1 MVTRRHSLA
10 LLAAA
15 TTAPGPAL
23 ARTPQA
29 PAIDLAAILAA
40 SGAPAVGGVWL
51 RGGEVVWQGVAGRRA
66 AEHETPVDVADPWHL
81 GSNTKAM
88 TAALVARH
96 VQRGRLAWEVR
107 LGELLPDIAMDAA
120 WRETPLVSL
129 LSHEAG
135 LLDSGL
141 TGPAWLIRARADTR
155 SLPAQRAA
163 FAAEALGRPPAGA
176 PGTFAYGNAN
186 YIVAGAALEALT
198 GQSWEAQMQA
208 ELFDPLGMAGAGFGP
223 PAGDA
228 PRGHQDVAGQLQ
240 SLVPETPGADNPAA
254 LGPAGTVHAPLAD
267 YARFL
272 AVFAGQGDWL
282 TLSSV
287 ARLTTPSGPGS
298 SYALGWGLTPQPWAA
313 GPVLVH
319 EGSNTRWHAI
329 ALVDRDGGRAMAS
342 VSNGGPRG
350 RAACVGLAEALRWA
364 YFG

>member
-1 MVTRRHSLA
+1 MITRRHGLA

-15 TTAPGPAL
+15 TAAPRPAL
-23 ARTPQA
+23 ARTRQD
-29 PAIDLAAILAA
+29 PAVDLTAILAA

-66 AEHETPVDVADPWHL
+66 AEHETPVEVADPWHL

-96 VQRGRLAWEVR
+96 VEHGRLGWEAR
-107 LGELLPDIAMDAA
+107 LGELLPDIVMDAA

-129 LSHEAG
+129 LAHEAG

-141 TGPAWLIRARADTR
+141 IGPAWLIRARADTR

-163 FAAEALGRPPAGA
+163 FAAEALSRPPAGP
-176 PGTFAYGNAN
+176 PGTFGYGNAN

-198 GQSWEAQMQA
+198 GQSWEAQMRT

-228 PRGHQDVAGQLQ
+228 PRGHQEVAGQLQ
-240 SLVPETPGADNPAA
+240 TLAPDTPGADNPAA
-254 LGPAGTVHAPLAD
+254 LGPAGTVHASLAD

-272 AVFAGQGDWL
+272 AVFTGAGDWL
-282 TLSSV
+282 TAESV
-287 ARLTTPSGPGS
+287 ARLATPSRPAA
-298 SYALGWGLTPQPWAA
+298 SYALGWGLTPQPWAS

-329 ALVDRDGGRAMAS
+329 ALVDRDGGRALAT

-350 RAACVGLAEALRWA
+350 RAACVGLAQALRRT
-364 YFG
+364 FVG

>member
-51 RGGEVVWQGVAGRRA
+51 QGGEVVWQGVAGRRA
-66 AEHETPVDVADPWHL
+66 VENDTSVDVADPWHL

-96 VQRGRLAWEVR
+96 VEHGRLGWEAR

-129 LSHEAG
+129 LAHEAG

-141 TGPAWLIRARADTR
+141 IGPAWLIRARADTR
-155 SLPAQRAA
+155 SLPAQRQA
-163 FAAEALGRPPAGA
+163 FAAEALSRPPAGP

-228 PRGHQDVAGQLQ
+228 ARGHQEVAGQLQ
-240 SLVPETPGADNPAA
+240 SLAPESPGADNPAA
-254 LGPAGTVHAPLAD
+254 LGPAGTVHASLAD

-272 AVFAGQGDWL
+272 AVFTEAGDWL
-282 TLSSV
+282 TAESV
-287 ARLTTPSGPGS
+287 ARLATPSRPAA
-298 SYALGWGLTPQPWAA
+298 SYALGWGLTRQPWAS

-329 ALVDRDGGRAMAS
+329 ALVDRDGGRALAT

-350 RAACVGLAEALRWA
+350 RAACVGLAQALRRT
-364 YFG
+364 YVG

>member
-1 MVTRRHSLA
+1 M
-10 LLAAA
+10 
-15 TTAPGPAL
+15 
-23 ARTPQA
+23 
-29 PAIDLAAILAA
+29 
-40 SGAPAVGGVWL
+40 GGVWL
-51 RGGEVVWQGVAGRRA
+51 QGGEVVWQGVAGRRA
-66 AEHETPVDVADPWHL
+66 AERETPVDVVDPWHL

-88 TAALVARH
+88 TAALVARYAE
-96 VQRGRLAWEVR
+96 QGRLGWEGR

-129 LSHEAG
+129 LAHEAG

-141 TGPAWLIRARADTR
+141 IGPAWLISARADTQ

-163 FAAEALGRPPAGA
+163 FATEALSRPPAGT

-208 ELFDPLGMAGAGFGP
+208 ELFGSLGMTGAGFGP
-223 PAGDA
+223 PTGDA
-228 PRGHQDVAGQLQ
+228 PLGHHEVAGQLR
-240 SLVPETPGADNPAA
+240 SLAPETPGADNPAA

-272 AVFAGQGDWL
+272 AVFTGEGDWL
-282 TLSSV
+282 TAQSV
-287 ARLTTPSGPGS
+287 ARLTTPTGPGS
-298 SYALGWGLTPQPWAA
+298 SYALGWGLTPQPWAS
-313 GPVLVH
+313 GPVLAH

-329 ALVDRDGGRAMAS
+329 ALVDRDGGRALAT

-350 RAACVGLAEALRWA
+350 RAACVGLAQALLRA
-364 YFG
+364 FAG